1 MTRTE
6 LVPYL
11 VALAAALLIYGLV
24 RLIPRRSASKAL
36 SGYYDIPTR
45 RQDAPPAPVGSN
57 AYKIRL
63 ACTGFGLDVAGRE
76 ELARWAAY
84 ILVSLAAAVPIA
96 ISSLPPM
103 VYLVAP
109 AVAFVAVNGV
119 INSRWN
125 NIRLGI
131 EKEIPTLLLRV
142 SAVVQASPNVLD
154 ALTEVTASLNP
165 DGPLKAWMERF
176 TQRLQSSGQKGL
188 EDALTEATAIS
199 PSLALVV
206 IEIGRLWETGGIG
219 YIEAFRLVSDN
230 LAGILEARA
239 QAAAKS
245 AGAWGTVRIILL
257 ALGFAIYMVMGN
269 PGTAHMFH
277 AWYAQLG
284 LLAVLIWAAVGWN
297 IIGDTIQ
304 EATR

>member
-6 LVPYL
+6 FAPYL
-11 VALAAALLIYGLV
+11 MALAAALLIYGLV
-24 RLIPRRSASKAL
+24 RLIPRRSVSKAMA
-36 SGYYDIPTR
+36 GYYDIPTR
-45 RQDAPPAPVGSN
+45 RQDAPPAPVGSQ

-63 ACTGFGLDVAGRE
+63 ACSSFGLDVAGWE
-76 ELARWAAY
+76 ALALWAAR
-84 ILVSLAAAVPIA
+84 ILVTLALAVPIA
-96 ISSLPPM
+96 LSSLPPM

-109 AVAFVAVNGV
+109 AVAYVAVNSV
-119 INSRWN
+119 INNRWN
-125 NIRLGI
+125 SIRLGI

-142 SAVVQASPNVLD
+142 SAVVQASPNVMD
-154 ALTEVTASLNP
+154 ALTEVTASLDP

-176 TQRLQSSGQKGL
+176 TQQLQISGQKGL
-188 EDALTEATAIS
+188 EDALAEATAIS

-284 LLAVLIWAAVGWN
+284 LLAVLVWAAVGWN

>member
-6 LVPYL
+6 FAPYL
-11 VALAAALLIYGLV
+11 MALAAALLICGLA
-24 RLIPRRSASKAL
+24 RLIPRRSVSKAL

-45 RQDAPPAPVGSN
+45 RQDAPPAPVGSQ

-63 ACTGFGLDVAGRE
+63 ACSGFGLDVAGWE
-76 ELARWAAY
+76 ELALWAAR
-84 ILVSLAAAVPIA
+84 ILVTLVLAVPIA
-96 ISSLPPM
+96 LSSLPPM

-109 AVAFVAVNGV
+109 AVAYVAVNSV
-119 INSRWN
+119 INNKWN
-125 NIRLGI
+125 SIRLGI

-142 SAVVQASPNVLD
+142 SAVVQASPNVMD
-154 ALTEVTASLNP
+154 ALTEVTASLDP

-176 TQRLQSSGQKGL
+176 TQRLQISGQKGL
-188 EDALTEATAIS
+188 EDALAEATAIS

-284 LLAVLIWAAVGWN
+284 LLAVLVWAAVGWN